1 MDTQQ
6 PQFAVIGVGR
16 FGAFWGRELSRF
28 FPVSF
33 YDVDA
38 GRAAQVAPYGRWE
51 SLETCLQKD
60 YIFLTIPI
68 RRLEDFLKQH
78 GDAIRAGSVV
88 LDCASVKLAV
98 QEWFTAH
105 LPESV
110 YYAASHP
117 LFGPDSARNS
127 LANHTITLQPGR
139 IPFQQYDLLAEL
151 FTHRMGLRVLNISA
165 EEHDRMMA
173 YNLSLIHHL
182 GRTFHKMQIGKL
194 PLIMANLER
203 MNHISRIAA
212 NDTEELFQDFYRFN
226 PYAARVR
233 DDFMENF
240 RRVGEIIEPGTL
252 RKRSVKQ

>member
-1 MDTQQ
+1 
-6 PQFAVIGVGR
+6 
-16 FGAFWGRELSRF
+16 
-28 FPVSF
+28 
-33 YDVDA
+33 
-38 GRAAQVAPYGRWE
+38 
-51 SLETCLQKD
+51 
-60 YIFLTIPI
+60 
-68 RRLEDFLKQH
+68 
-78 GDAIRAGSVV
+78 
-88 LDCASVKLAV
+88 
-98 QEWFTAH
+98 
-105 LPESV
+105 
-110 YYAASHP
+110 
-117 LFGPDSARNS
+117 
-127 LANHTITLQPGR
+127 
-139 IPFQQYDLLAEL
+139 
-151 FTHRMGLRVLNISA
+151 RVLNISA
-165 EEHDRMMA
+165 DEHDRMMA